1 MPLEFTLSSKGR
13 SILVYEGYEFWLKK
27 VLNRNMNWRCSK
39 YQTHKCPVTLVTA
52 QDDVINQ
59 SSTHNHECN
68 RDKAIAKNA
77 VEKIKEKMLET
88 TTTLGACQANVIVNL
103 PPSVL
108 IALPRKSVISRTL
121 RQHRERLRNKD
132 IGRALPSL
140 LADTNFEVPTVY
152 KEFLLYDS
160 LEKSENNRFLVF
172 CDRQLLEWL

>member
-1 MPLEFTLSSKGR
+1 MPLEFTLSCKGR
-13 SILVYEGYEFWLKK
+13 SILVYEGHEFWLKK
-27 VLNRNMNWRCSK
+27 KALNGNMNWRCSK

-77 VEKIKEKMLET
+77 VEKMKKKMSET
-88 TTTLGACQANVIVNL
+88 TTTPGACQANVIIDL
-103 PPSVL
+103 PPFVL
-108 IALPRKSVISRTL
+108 MALPRKSVISRTL
-121 RQHRERLRNKD
+121 RRHRERLRNKD
-132 IGRALPSL
+132 IGRAWPSL
-140 LADTNFEVPTVY
+140 PADANFEVPAVY

-172 CDRQLLEWL
+172 R